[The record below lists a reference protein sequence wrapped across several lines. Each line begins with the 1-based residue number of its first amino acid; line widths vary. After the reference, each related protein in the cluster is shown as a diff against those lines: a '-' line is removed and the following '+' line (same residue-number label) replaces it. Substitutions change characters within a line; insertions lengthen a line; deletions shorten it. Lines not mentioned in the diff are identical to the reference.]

1 MSTILNILLF
11 IIILF
16 LYIHITHQLK
26 KSEDLEIYEMDYSS
40 NTHLQEVCE
49 IKQPVLF
56 EYKSINPEFF
66 ENLNIDSLGNI
77 GTNDLKVKE
86 IADYWNSDEAVD
98 YVVIPFQSA
107 QTLISSDT
115 HSSYFSENNEDF
127 IEETGIVKEYAGNDT
142 FLKPTTCLQTKYDI
156 MMGSKSM
163 VTPLRYHTCYR
174 QYICVNSGKI
184 HIKMTPWKS
193 KKYLYPIYDYENYEF
208 RSPINVWTPQKKY
221 MHEMDKIKFLEF
233 DVIEGSVLYVPPYW
247 WYSIKYSEEPTLLC
261 GFTYNS
267 VMNCVANAPNWG
279 LYFLQQHNIKKKM
292 TKTIDFDVKPE
303 ELEKELEET
312 KQEDPTE

>member
-26 KSEDLEIYEMDYSS
+26 TSEDLEIYEMDYSS

-86 IADYWNSDEAVD
+86 IADYWKSDEAVD
-98 YVVIPFQSA
+98 FVVIPLQSA
-107 QTLISSDT
+107 ETLISSDT
-115 HSSYFSENNEDF
+115 HSNYFTENNDEF
-127 IEETGIVKEYAGNDT
+127 VEETGLSKEYAGNDT
-142 FLKPTTCLQTKYDI
+142 FLKPIACLQTKYDI
-156 MMGSKSM
+156 MMGSKSISM
-163 VTPLRYHTCYR
+163 PLRYHTCYR

-208 RSPINVWTPQKKY
+208 RSPINVWNPQKKY

-233 DVIEGSVLYVPPYW
+233 DVLEGSVLYIPPYW
-247 WYSIKYSEEPTLLC
+247 WYSIKYSEEPTLLS

-267 VMNCVANAPNWG
+267 VMNCLANIPNWG
-279 LYFLQQHNIKKKM
+279 LYFLQQHNIKKKV

>member
-56 EYKSINPEFF
+56 EYKSVNPEFF

-115 HSSYFSENNEDF
+115 YSSYFSENNEDF

-233 DVIEGSVLYVPPYW
+233 DVLEGSVLYIPPYW

-292 TKTIDFDVKPE
+292 TKIIDFDVKPE

-312 KQEDPTE
+312 KQEDPIE